1 MRFDMHELRDA
12 HVVLP
17 SAVRWHCGTLLR
29 SSRAQLLDA
38 RPPARQASHKGLTT
52 TEAADRIK
60 IYGYNKLPEETR
72 NPILVSIPAVRGGAL
87 ALHE

>member
-1 MRFDMHELRDA
+1 MSCGMRISCSLPLSVGT
-12 HVVLP
+12 VVPCSGRPAL
-17 SAVRWHCGTLLR
+17 SFLTLV
-29 SSRAQLLDA
+29 
-38 RPPARQASHKGLTT
+38 PPARQASHKGLTT